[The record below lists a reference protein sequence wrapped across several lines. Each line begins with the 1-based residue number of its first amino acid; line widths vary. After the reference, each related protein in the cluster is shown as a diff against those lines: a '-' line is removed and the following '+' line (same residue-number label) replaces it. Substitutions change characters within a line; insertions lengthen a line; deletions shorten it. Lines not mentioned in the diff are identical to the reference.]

1 MRINRWLYFPMDC
14 RYDFDSWREFSYLDE
29 EEKEKGENR
38 EERRWIERQNKAA
51 RQTRKKEDAA
61 RIRLLVGEL
70 FCSVK
75 TLSFLTP

>member
-1 MRINRWLYFPMDC
+1 MYCPMDC

-51 RQTRKKEDAA
+51 RQSRKKEDAA
-61 RIRLLVGEL
+61 RIRLLVGQL
-70 FCSVK
+70 QMHLYS
-75 TLSFLTP
+75 